1 MKIWEAIIYG
11 IFGGLTELLPLSF
24 QGHYVFLLGAFNL
37 TPLTGSGYYV
47 RAALCLG
54 LMGAIFLS
62 FPAESGAVGLE
73 ILKMTGLKRSRR
85 REQKN
90 VLLRRSILLGLFALV
105 PMLCAL
111 IYLPFAE
118 RITSLFLTA
127 LLFLLNGFVLFLGFR
142 MTAGR
147 KSQGDAT
154 VLDTLL
160 MGACRA
166 CSVFPG
172 LSGLG
177 SSLAVGNARGL
188 SAQYNLRMAC
198 LPLLFFEFAA
208 FVFYLVRGIL
218 YGSFTASLLLPML
231 FAMVCAAAAGYFAI
245 SYLRYLLRRDKL
257 ELFSYY
263 AWGLGGILL
272 FLSLINA

>member
-24 QGHYVFLLGAFNL
+24 QGHYVFLLGAFDL
-37 TPLTGSGYYV
+37 SPLTGTGYYV
-47 RAALCLG
+47 RAAVCLG

-62 FPAESGAVGLE
+62 LPAESGAVGLE
-73 ILKMTGLKRSRR
+73 ILKMTGIKKMRK

-90 VLLRRSILLGLFALV
+90 VLLRRSILLGLFALI
-105 PMLCAL
+105 PMLCAFF
-111 IYLPFAE
+111 YLPFAE
-118 RITSLFLTA
+118 SVTSLLLTA
-127 LLFLLNGFVLFLGFR
+127 LLFMLNGFILFFGFR
-142 MTAGR
+142 RTPGH
-147 KSQGDAT
+147 KSQGDCT

-160 MGACRA
+160 LGICRA
-166 CSVFPG
+166 LSVFPG

-188 SAQYNLRMAC
+188 SSQYNLRMAC
-198 LPLLFFEFAA
+198 IPLLFYEFAA
-208 FVFYLVRGIL
+208 FIFYLVRGIL
-218 YGSFTASLLLPML
+218 YGTFSAALLISML
-231 FAMVCAAAAGYFAI
+231 LATVFAAVAGYFAI

-257 ELFSYY
+257 ELLSYY
-263 AWGLGGILL
+263 SWGLGGILL